1 MNASHSGRGVL
12 LLCLSLVVLLVPAGA
27 TSAPAGGSD
36 LTRVNI
42 VVLPIEATA
51 QAFYAKH
58 RGFFLRQGIDARITV
73 LAEPTQLAAAVIS
86 GEAHFSAVSV
96 GALAIMKAARTA
108 GRDTGRLCLVPAP
121 APGKATAALVAAP
134 GETIA
139 RPRQIVGKHV
149 GIDIVNNLGHI
160 ALLKWL
166 KRNGMSAED
175 IRLSEIPFAQM
186 LGPLQRGTVDAGLLV
201 EPFLTLGKQR
211 GLKPIAYI
219 QNAVCPQD
227 CLNTMWMGRRDVDR
241 NLAARFRNAIQ
252 AASVWANQERNEPAS
267 GAILAKY
274 APIDRTVIRK
284 MTRVSF
290 ATRLRPAMAQP
301 WIDAF
306 AEFGVIPASFSALD
320 LVK

>member
-1 MNASHSGRGVL
+1 MNGSRGAKGVL
-12 LLCLSLVVLLVPAGA
+12 LLGLTVAVLLVPAGA
-27 TSAPAGGSD
+27 TPAPTGGSD
-36 LTRVNI
+36 VTRVNI

-58 RGFFLRQGIDARITV
+58 RGFFLKQGIDARITV
-73 LAEPTQLAAAVIS
+73 LAEPLQLAAAVLS
-86 GEAHFSAVSV
+86 GEAQFSAVSV
-96 GALAIMKAARTA
+96 GALAILKSRGAPVRVVASGSLWEPTA
-108 GRDTGRLCLVPAP
+108 P
-121 APGKATAALVAAP
+121 TAALVAAP
-134 GETIA
+134 GENIA
-139 RPRQIVGKHV
+139 RPRDIVGKRV

-166 KRNGMSAED
+166 KRNGMSAKD

-186 LGPLQRGTVDAGLLV
+186 LGPLQRGTIDVGLLP
-201 EPFLTLGKQR
+201 EPFLTIGKQR

-219 QNAVCPQD
+219 LNSVCPHD
-227 CLNTMWMGRRDVDR
+227 CLSTMWMGRRDVDR

-252 AASVWANQERNEPAS
+252 AASVWANQERNEAAS
-267 GAILAKY
+267 GAILARY
-274 APIDRTVIRK
+274 APIDRAVIRE

-306 AEFGVIPASFSALD
+306 AEFGVIPASFSAID

>member
-1 MNASHSGRGVL
+1 MNATRAARSPLALCVTLIAL
-12 LLCLSLVVLLVPAGA
+12 LLLVGA
-27 TSAPAGGSD
+27 TPAPAGRSE
-36 LTRVNI
+36 LTQVKI

-58 RGFFLRQGIDARITV
+58 RGFFRKQGIDARITV
-73 LAEPTQLAAAVIS
+73 LAEPTQLAAAVLS
-86 GEAHFSAVSV
+86 GEAQFSAVSV
-96 GALAIMKAARTA
+96 GALAILKSR
-108 GRDTGRLCLVPAP
+108 GAP
-121 APGKATAALVAAP
+121 VRAVASGSLWEPSAPTAALVAAP
-134 GETIA
+134 GRNIT
-139 RPRQIVGKHV
+139 RPRQIAGKRV

-166 KRNGMSAED
+166 KRNGMSAND

-186 LGPLQRGTVDAGLLV
+186 LGPLRRGTIDAGLLP
-201 EPFLTLGKQR
+201 EPFLTVGKQR

-219 QNAVCPQD
+219 QNSVCTRT
-227 CLNTMWMGRRDVDR
+227 CLNTMWMGRKDVDPS
-241 NLAARFRNAIQ
+241 LAARFRSAIQ
-252 AASVWANQERNEPAS
+252 AASLWANQKRNETAS
-267 GAILAKY
+267 GAILARY
-274 APIDRTVIRK
+274 APIDRPVIRK

-306 AEFGVIPASFSALD
+306 AEFGVIPKSFKAID

>member
-1 MNASHSGRGVL
+1 MNVSRGARGVL

-27 TSAPAGGSD
+27 TPAPADGSD

-58 RGFFLRQGIDARITV
+58 RGFFLKQGIDARITV
-73 LAEPTQLAAAVIS
+73 LADPTQLAAAVIS

-96 GALAIMKAARTA
+96 GALAIMKSR
-108 GRDTGRLCLVPAP
+108 GAP
-121 APGKATAALVAAP
+121 VRVVASGSFWEPKAPTAALVAAP
-134 GETIA
+134 GVSIA
-139 RPRQIVGKHV
+139 RPRQIRGKRV
-149 GIDIVNNLGHI
+149 AIDIVNNLGHI

-166 KRNGMSAED
+166 KRNGMSAGD

-186 LGPLQRGTVDAGLLV
+186 LGPLQRGTIDVGLLP
-201 EPFLTLGKQR
+201 EPFLTIGKRR
-211 GLKPIAYI
+211 GLKPIGSI
-219 QNAVCPQD
+219 LNSVCPQV
-227 CLNTMWMGRRDVDR
+227 CLSTMWMGRRDVDR

-252 AASVWANQERNEPAS
+252 TASVWANQERNEAAS

-274 APIDRTVIRK
+274 VPIDRAVIGK

-306 AEFGVIPASFSALD
+306 AEFGVIPAAFSAID